1 MDAEPSIVCGQPH
14 GPQARM
20 QVVAVCTLLVY
31 AAGMPAALGVFV
43 LAFRDV
49 IKQDQALRERGEGDS
64 ALTNPHFHFRK
75 RSVGVDC
82 QGSSPS

>member
-1 MDAEPSIVCGQPH
+1 
-14 GPQARM
+14 M